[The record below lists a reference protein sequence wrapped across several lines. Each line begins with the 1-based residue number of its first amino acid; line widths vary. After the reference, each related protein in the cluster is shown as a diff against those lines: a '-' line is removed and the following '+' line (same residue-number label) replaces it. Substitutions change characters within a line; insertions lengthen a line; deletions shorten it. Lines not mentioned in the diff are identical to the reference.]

1 MPPDA
6 LILEYYAGSDAAF
19 SEFYGQFWHVL
30 IRFLV
35 HLGAESFLAEDL
47 AQETMYR
54 IARTRA
60 RGARFDPA
68 SGSLKGWALSA
79 ARNIW
84 LDHLKRRRRRIQEQV
99 SMDERTPGGLSPVE
113 PSQPACQETE
123 LLANETGE
131 CLRASLFRLPAE
143 QREAV
148 LLHDFE
154 NLTYDEIGRTIG
166 VPAATVASRR
176 KLAIEK
182 LRVYWSGGQTDGQGG
197 AE

>member
-19 SEFYGQFWHVL
+19 SEFYTQFWHVL
-30 IRFLV
+30 VRFLV
-35 HLGAESFLAEDL
+35 YLGAESFLAEDL
-47 AQETMYR
+47 AQETMFR

-60 RGARFDPA
+60 RGSRFDPA
-68 SGSLKGWALSA
+68 EGSFKGWALST
-79 ARNIW
+79 ARHIW
-84 LDHLKRRRRRIQEQV
+84 LDHLKLRSRRPRESV
-99 SMDERTPGGLSPVE
+99 SMDDRTPDGPQPPEPWQPPV
-113 PSQPACQETE
+113 QETGV
-123 LLANETGE
+123 LADETMARV
-131 CLRASLFRLPAE
+131 RASLLELPAE

-154 NLTYDEIGRTIG
+154 HLTYDEIGRRVG
-166 VPAATVASRR
+166 VPAATAASRR

-182 LRVYWSGGQTDGQGG
+182 LRVYCEGLSGGPGG